1 MAISDVSVGVMMDN
15 LNVLPRYNQCVVVIL
30 VVYHDAPNKI
40 IHKKFR
46 GGLNLEEKVR
56 GLSREREEGGETE
69 TVTERCLMRGIQEPN
84 NRKHHLFFSLA

>member
-46 GGLNLEEKVR
+46 GGLKKMWNFPHFITLQ
-56 GLSREREEGGETE
+56 GGG
-69 TVTERCLMRGIQEPN
+69 V
-84 NRKHHLFFSLA
+84 

>member
-40 IHKKFR
+40 IHRKFR
-46 GGLNLEEKVR
+46 GGLKKC
-56 GLSREREEGGETE
+56 GT
-69 TVTERCLMRGIQEPN
+69 
-84 NRKHHLFFSLA
+84 SLDFNYVKPV